1 MQHLTPE
8 QVALVD
14 RLAHSLYQVVPARY
28 KTYCAV
34 TAGVCLRVLQACGV
48 PAQLQPCQLW
58 HLGPHHN
65 HVIGFIGGR
74 HKPGTWDG
82 HVVCAA
88 GHLLIETAAQH
99 FDVQFGLPC
108 PWVVVTPRVELPTQA
123 LARAELSE
131 GNSLMWMQPPPD
143 VDPTPPHEPDDL
155 VQGLARQLLARL
167 HPAGGRVGAASL
179 HTALLPAQRPATRS
193 QLKP

>member
-1 MQHLTPE
+1 MEPLTPE
-8 QVALVD
+8 QEALVQ

-34 TAGVCLRVLQACGV
+34 TAGVCVRVLQACGV

-58 HLGPHHN
+58 HLGPHQN
-65 HVIGFIGGR
+65 HVIGFTGCSS
-74 HKPGTWDG
+74 KPGTWDG
-82 HVVCAA
+82 HVVCSA
-88 GHLLIETAAQH
+88 GQLLIETAAQH

-108 PWVVVTPRVELPTQA
+108 PWVVVTPRVALPTQA
-123 LARAELSE
+123 LGRAELSE
-131 GNSLMWMQPPPD
+131 GNSLMWILPPSG
-143 VDPTPPHEPDDL
+143 VDPTPPHEPDEL
-155 VQGLARQLLARL
+155 VEPLAQALLTHL
-167 HPAGGRVGAASL
+167 HQAGTQAQPKRL